1 MERGKKEE
9 EDGVGGLF
17 LPLPSE
23 ATFGFLADLFHV
35 AACPQAKEEEE
46 GGRAAFFPFPP
57 AESIGSGGG
66 GAYTILRYMMRR
78 RRGSPPP
85 LPLV

>member
-35 AACPQAKEEEE
+35 AACPQAIEEEE
-46 GGRAAFFPFPP
+46 GGREGRLFSFPP
-57 AESIGSGGG
+57 CREHWK
-66 GAYTILRYMMRR
+66 RR
-78 RRGSPPP
+78 RRSIYYTTIHDA
-85 LPLV
+85 

>member
-35 AACPQAKEEEE
+35 AACPQAIEEEE
-46 GGRAAFFPFPP
+46 GGPPFFLSPLQRALE
-57 AESIGSGGG
+57 AEEEEH
-66 GAYTILRYMMRR
+66 ILYYDT
-78 RRGSPPP
+78 
-85 LPLV
+85 